1 MGKRYKPW
9 QHRFH
14 PMLREVDARAAAM
27 SANGKEPRRHHL
39 VPRFYLE
46 RWSES
51 GKLRMTD
58 LDAKRTFTRAP
69 SNAARQTDFY
79 RAESSEFSDVGSPIR
94 WEVFLGMME
103 ERAAGIMR
111 ALVDDD
117 MQVAELAPDDF
128 LDLAS
133 FIALQMTRGVSFR
146 RNMQWIELQEFAV
159 HYERGGVEAMRR
171 LLRKNGAD
179 DSGDAAERAEAELLA
194 FLADPTK
201 LPMTNWLKIRNSED
215 MSRRATQEI
224 AARQFV
230 VYRGPAKLVTSDEPV
245 VALDVELGSET
256 GDFGLMNTPVLAYP
270 LAPNAVLAMF
280 RPGFPVL
287 MSPSASLTTADMLDL
302 SQAVLGNAYRYGFE
316 RPSMSLTS
324 KLYVPPQPAGGVR
337 HAVGRTPEGM
347 ELHLMRPGRRWAG
360 AADSPTRP
368 VERWWPQAMRSSVR

>member
-9 QHRFH
+9 QHRYH
-14 PMLREVDARAAAM
+14 PMLREVDARSAAM
-27 SANGKEPRRHHL
+27 SASGKEPRKHHL

-58 LDAKRTFTRAP
+58 LDAKRTFTPAP

-79 RAESSEFSDVGSPIR
+79 RVESGAFSDEGSPIR

-117 MQVAELAPDDF
+117 LQVADLTPDDF
-128 LDLAS
+128 FDLAW
-133 FIALQMTRGVSFR
+133 FVALQMTRGVSFR
-146 RNMQWIELQEFAV
+146 RNMQWIELQEAAV
-159 HYERGGVEAMRR
+159 HYESGGVEAMRR
-171 LLRKNGAD
+171 LLRKGGAD
-179 DSGDAAERAEAELLA
+179 DSDEAAKRAEAELLA

-201 LPMTNWLKIRNSED
+201 LPMLNWVKVRSSED
-215 MSRRATQEI
+215 MARRAAYQI
-224 AARQFV
+224 ATRRFI

-245 VALDVELGSET
+245 VALDAELGSES
-256 GDFGLMNTPVLAYP
+256 GDFGLTNTPVLAYP
-270 LAPNAVLAMF
+270 IAPNTVLAMF
-280 RPGFPVL
+280 RQDFPVL
-287 MSPSASLTTADMLDL
+287 MSPSASLTTTDMLDL

-324 KLYVPPQPAGGVR
+324 KLYIPPQPAGGVR
-337 HAVGRTPEGM
+337 HAIGRTPEGM

-360 AADSPTRP
+360 ATDSPVRP
-368 VERWWPQAMRSSVR
+368 VERWWPRAMPSLR